1 MIGPGVKRLL
11 LAAAVVALGL
21 ACLLVLRPFIVP
33 ILWAAILAYT
43 GWPLFLQLRSLLRG
57 LNTPSAL
64 LMTILIGCVVVLPV
78 LWILDLVQSELVS
91 AYRLLRASLA
101 HGAPTLPG
109 FIERL
114 PWVGA
119 RLQAALQRYSADP
132 GALGQQASALMLSW
146 ASRLGAIVG
155 GVGRNL
161 IKLALTLLTLFFFF
175 RDGETIVIQ
184 SRRVLRHVFQER
196 LEPYVVTAGRM
207 TRAVVYGLLV
217 TAFAQGL
224 IAGIGYAV
232 IGLAAPVLLGLLT
245 GVLSFVPLAG
255 TAIVWVPVAAWL
267 MLEGHLIKGIIL
279 LLWGV
284 LLVHPAE
291 NVLRPLLISNAMRV
305 PFLLVMFGALGGL
318 TAFGLVGLFIGPVL
332 LAIAMAL
339 WREWAAAV

>member
-1 MIGPGVKRLL
+1 MIGPGLKRLL
-11 LAAAVVALGL
+11 LAAAVVALGV

-43 GWPLFLQLRSLLRG
+43 SWPLFLQLRVLLRG

-64 LMTILIGCVVVLPV
+64 LMTLIIGCVVVLPV
-78 LWILDLVQSELVS
+78 LWILDLVQIELVG
-91 AYRLLRASLA
+91 AYRLLRAWLA
-101 HGAPTLPG
+101 QGSPTLPG

-114 PWVGA
+114 PWVGVH
-119 RLQAALQRYSADP
+119 LQAALRRYSADP
-132 GALGQQASALMLSW
+132 GALGQQASAWMLSW

-161 IKLALTLLTLFFFF
+161 LKLALTLLTLFFFF
-175 RDGETIVIQ
+175 RDGETIVTQ
-184 SRRVLRHVFQER
+184 TQRVVRHFFQER
-196 LEPYVVTAGRM
+196 LQPYVVTAGRM

-232 IGLAAPVLLGLLT
+232 IGLAAPVLLGVLT
-245 GVLSFVPLAG
+245 GLLSFVPLAG
-255 TAIVWVPVAAWL
+255 TAIVWVPLAAWL
-267 MLEGHLIKGIIL
+267 MLDGHLIKGIIL
-279 LLWGV
+279 LAWGA

-318 TAFGLVGLFIGPVL
+318 TAFGLVGLFVGPVL

>member
-1 MIGPGVKRLL
+1 MIGPGAKRLVL
-11 LAAAVVALGL
+11 AAVVLALAI

-43 GWPLFLQLRSLLRG
+43 AWPLFLRLRSLLRG
-57 LNTPSAL
+57 LNTLSAL
-64 LMTILIGCVVVLPV
+64 LMTIMIGCVVVLPV
-78 LWILDLVQSELVS
+78 LWILDLVHSELVS
-91 AYRLLRASLA
+91 AYRLLRSSLA
-101 HGAPTLPG
+101 QGGPQLPG

-114 PWVGA
+114 PWIGA
-119 RLQAALQRYSADP
+119 HLQAALQRYSADP
-132 GALGQQASALMLSW
+132 GALGQQAGAYMLSW
-146 ASRLGAIVG
+146 ASRLGTILG

-161 IKLALTLLTLFFFF
+161 IKLGLTLLTLFFFF
-175 RDGETIVIQ
+175 RDGESIVAQ
-184 SRRVLRHVFQER
+184 GRRVLRRFFQER

-245 GVLSFVPLAG
+245 GLLSFVPLAG
-255 TAIVWVPVAAWL
+255 TAIVWVPLAVWL
-267 MLEGHLIKGIIL
+267 MLDAHLIKGIIL
-279 LLWGV
+279 LVWGA
-284 LLVHPAE
+284 LLVHPAD
-291 NVLRPLLISNAMRV
+291 NVLRPMLISNAMRV

-318 TAFGLVGLFIGPVL
+318 AAFGLVGVFVGPVL

-339 WREWAAAV
+339 WREWAAPV